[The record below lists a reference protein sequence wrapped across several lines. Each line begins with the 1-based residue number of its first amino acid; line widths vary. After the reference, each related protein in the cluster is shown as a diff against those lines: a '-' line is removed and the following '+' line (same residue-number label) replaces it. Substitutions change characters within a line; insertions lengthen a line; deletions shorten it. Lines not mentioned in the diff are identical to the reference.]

1 MTVHHPPPPTGDTP
15 PVDTASRATPTGVPA
30 TGRPAAGA
38 PADQAP
44 LAGRTAL
51 VTGATGQLGDAVCRL
66 LAARGA
72 AVVGVHRTPS
82 ERAEALAAGTGAR
95 LLRADLSDPDE
106 TAALLGR
113 VRELGPAPDI
123 LVCAHGAT
131 ARRPVLGGAY
141 DAAAEQRLWQLNTGS
156 VQQLASAAAKRM
168 MRAKFGRIVLFGSRG
183 GATGMPGQPGYAA
196 TKAALSGWAASAA
209 WELGPFGV
217 TVNVIAPGAV
227 RARPEDAPVYSAE
240 EDERAAGRTAVRRL
254 AEPAEIAEAVGF
266 LAAPGA
272 SYVTG
277 QTLLVDG
284 GARW

>member
-1 MTVHHPPPPTGDTP
+1 MSVHHPHSTPLADGMSGAGGDT
-15 PVDTASRATPTGVPA
+15 TAGS
-30 TGRPAAGA
+30 PAAGL
-38 PADQAP
+38 PADKTA
-44 LAGRTAL
+44 LDGLTAL
-51 VTGATGQLGDAVCRL
+51 VTGATGQLGEAVCRL

-82 ERAEALAAGTGAR
+82 ERTEALAAGTGAR
-95 LLRADLSDPDE
+95 FLRADLFDPDAA
-106 TAALLGR
+106 AALLGR

-141 DAAAEQRLWQLNTGS
+141 DHAAEQRLWQLNTCS

-217 TVNVIAPGAV
+217 TVNVVAPGAV
-227 RARPEDAPVYSAE
+227 RSRPDTAQVYSAE

-254 AEPAEIAEAVGF
+254 AEPAEIAEVVGF
-266 LAAPGA
+266 LVAPGA
-272 SYVTG
+272 SYITG